1 MRMIKE
7 RRAEE
12 EEKMISKLQNEE
24 KVIKELVEKLSN
36 FESIKEDKDQYEE
49 KLGRLYDIGLIDADG
64 NPLVNKD
71 DRSEDKELLRF

>member
-1 MRMIKE
+1 MR
-7 RRAEE
+7 
-12 EEKMISKLQNEE
+12 
-24 KVIKELVEKLSN
+24 N

-64 NPLVNKD
+64 NPLVDKD